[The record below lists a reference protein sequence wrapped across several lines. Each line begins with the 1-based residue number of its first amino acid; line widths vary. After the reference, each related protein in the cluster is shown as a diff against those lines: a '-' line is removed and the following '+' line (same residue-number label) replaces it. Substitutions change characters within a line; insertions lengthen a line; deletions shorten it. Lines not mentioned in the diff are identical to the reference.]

1 LPLYDSGDADGFL
14 YYVMPYEAGLSLR
27 DKLAREGELPVGEA
41 VRLLRDVVDALT
53 HAHKRGVVHRDIKPD
68 NVMLSD
74 RHGLVTDFGVAKAV
88 SEAAGRDKLTT
99 AGVALGTPTYM
110 APEQATA
117 DPHVD
122 HRADIYAVGVL
133 AYEMLAGRPPFVG
146 AAPQV
151 VLAAHVTEPAEPVTK
166 HRETVP
172 PALASLVMRCLEK
185 KPADRWQTGEELLR
199 QLETL
204 TTPSGGITPADTKPV
219 APVRAVRP
227 GNVAVGTGVVVAI
240 AVLGFFGWSLLRPS
254 QPVVTVSN
262 IRQLTRAPE
271 IEIEPAVSPDGREVA
286 YSAGFGGDWD
296 IFVKDLGG
304 GRAFP
309 LTADRPGRQG
319 NPRWTP
325 DGRSVVFV
333 EFTDVSLA
341 SLMIPRLGGSTRTI
355 ANALM
360 WDVRAGRV
368 AYARGFRAESLLVRP
383 IDGGEEISVRAVP
396 LWPHSAALSPDGSKL
411 AWVEGNVEF
420 IRARSLGNVAPSSIW
435 IAGVGD
441 GEPVQVTDHPSLN
454 VSPAWMPGG
463 RHLLFVSNRD
473 GPRDI
478 YVLRL
483 DVSGRPR
490 GQPVRVT
497 TGLDPHSISVSADGS
512 TVAYSQ
518 FALRRNIWQLAVP
531 ERGSVS
537 ISDATPVTRGNQIAE
552 GHGVSRDGR
561 RLAFDSNLEGNQ
573 DIYLMPVDGGEPTQL
588 TTDPGEDFN
597 PDLSPDGS
605 EIVFYSSRHGT
616 RDLFLVSADGG
627 SEIRLTDDVGEDY
640 HPSFSPDGLGIA
652 FVRLAD
658 NETAVYVMSR
668 DTVGGEWSDP
678 RRLAAATNT
687 MASWSP
693 EGDRLVYP
701 VGIGLAVISLEGD
714 EQILLDG
721 AAAGLAAVD
730 FPGWSR
736 DGRII
741 YFRAADSTG
750 ALGLYAIPAAGG
762 TPHVVVRFDDPT
774 KSVWMIY
781 SLGDD
786 RVYFSLAEY
795 ESDIYVMDLEME

>member
-1 LPLYDSGDADGFL
+1 
-14 YYVMPYEAGLSLR
+14 
-27 DKLAREGELPVGEA
+27 
-41 VRLLRDVVDALT
+41 
-53 HAHKRGVVHRDIKPD
+53 
-68 NVMLSD
+68 MLSD

-99 AGVALGTPTYM
+99 AGVALGTPIYM

-146 AAPQV
+146 ATPQV

-185 KPADRWQTGEELLR
+185 KPADRWQTAEELLR

-219 APVRAVRP
+219 AAVRAVRP
-227 GNVAVGTGVVVAI
+227 ANVAVGTGVVVAI
-240 AVLGFFGWSLLRPS
+240 AVLGFFGWSLLRPG
-254 QPVVTVSN
+254 QPTVTVSN

-286 YSAGFGGDWD
+286 YTAGWGGDMH

-309 LTADRPGRQG
+309 LTADRPALQG

-333 EFTDVSLA
+333 ELSDVSVA
-341 SLMIPRLGGSTRTI
+341 SLLIPRLGGPTRPI
-355 ANALM
+355 ANAIT

-368 AYARGFRAESLLVRP
+368 AYTGGARAESLLVRP
-383 IDGGEEISVRAVP
+383 IDGGEEIFVTAGA
-396 LWPHSAALSPDGSKL
+396 LTPHSAALSPDGSKL
-411 AWVEGNVEF
+411 AWVEGNFDF
-420 IRARSLGNVAPSSIW
+420 IRVRSLGNVAPSSIW
-435 IAGVGD
+435 VAGVGD

-454 VSPAWMPGG
+454 VSPAWMPDG

-483 DVSGRPR
+483 DASAHPL

-518 FALRRNIWQLAVP
+518 FALRRNIWELAIP

-537 ISDATPVTRGNQIAE
+537 ISEATPVTRGNQIVE

-561 RLAFDSNLEGNQ
+561 WLAFDSNLEGNQ
-573 DIYLMPVDGGEPTQL
+573 DIYLMPVDGGEPNQL

-597 PDLSPDGS
+597 PAFSPDGS
-605 EIVFYSSRHGT
+605 EFVFYASRHGT

-627 SEIRLTDDVGEDY
+627 SEIRLTDDAGEDY

-668 DTVGGEWSDP
+668 DAVGGEWSDP
-678 RRLAAATNT
+678 SWLAATSNT

-701 VGIGLAVISLEGD
+701 VGIGLAVVSLGGD
-714 EQILLDG
+714 EQILFDG
-721 AAAGLAAVD
+721 AAAGLTAVD

-736 DGRII
+736 DGRLI
-741 YFRAADSTG
+741 YFRASDSAG
-750 ALGLYAIPAAGG
+750 ALGMYAIPAAGG
-762 TPHVVVRFDDPT
+762 TPRMVVRFDDPT

-781 SLGDD
+781 SLADGK
-786 RVYFSLAEY
+786 VYFSLSEY

>member
-1 LPLYDSGDADGFL
+1 
-14 YYVMPYEAGLSLR
+14 
-27 DKLAREGELPVGEA
+27 
-41 VRLLRDVVDALT
+41 
-53 HAHKRGVVHRDIKPD
+53 
-68 NVMLSD
+68 MLSD